1 MKFLFAMF
9 SLCLIS
15 VFTLQAQNVQIKG
28 QIINDGDLEGIH
40 IINKT
45 AYRYATTDA
54 KGFFTVQGKL
64 SDSLYFSSIQHQP
77 KTIVLSAKDI
87 SSKTITVTLLE
98 SINELE
104 EVVIGTL
111 LTGDLNADI
120 GNSDDKR
127 PLDFYDLGIPGYTG
141 PRMNLVER
149 RLNEANH
156 GKLFPTVGI
165 GFSLNFYKLL
175 NMISGRTKMLK
186 KQVKLDKDKSAI
198 SRIKETLGPLFFST
212 HDLNKDKRM
221 EFYYFCADSPD
232 FQERCLNRS
241 DVEILE
247 YLDEKL
253 PKFKSAFAPEN

>member
-1 MKFLFAMF
+1 MKFFFVMF

-15 VFTLQAQNVQIKG
+15 VFTLQGQNVQING

-120 GNSDDKR
+120 GNSDAKR

-149 RLNEANH
+149 RLYEANH
-156 GKLFPTVGI
+156 GKLFTGLFP
-165 GFSLNFYKLL
+165 NFYKLL

-186 KQVKLDKDKSAI
+186 KQVKLEKDKSTI

-221 EFYYFCADSPD
+221 EFYYFCADSTD

-253 PKFKSAFAPEN
+253 PKFKSAYVAEN